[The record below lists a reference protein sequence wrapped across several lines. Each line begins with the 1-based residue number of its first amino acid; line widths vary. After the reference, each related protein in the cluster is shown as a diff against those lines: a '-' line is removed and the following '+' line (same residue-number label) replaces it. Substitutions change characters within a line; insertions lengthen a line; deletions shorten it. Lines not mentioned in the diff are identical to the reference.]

1 MTLVEVM
8 VALVLIMVT
17 RLVDDFQAGKIP
29 VLVCS
34 ISAAGVGITLTKASD
49 MLFVETD
56 WTPALITQAEDR
68 CHRIGQEKH
77 VICTT
82 LIASGTLDEHIQSV
96 LRKKAQILDAVMA
109 GGDHAVAVDLR
120 GETTEAASTLFEI
133 VKECVAK
140 RRYGK
145 KVAA

>member
-1 MTLVEVM
+1 M
-8 VALVLIMVT
+8 VPNRKLQRQN
-17 RLVDDFQAGKIP
+17 RLVGDFQAGKIP
-29 VLVCS
+29 ELVCS

-68 CHRIGQEKH
+68 CHRIGQENH
-77 VICTT
+77 VVCTT

-96 LRKKAQILDAVMA
+96 LRKKVQTLDA
-109 GGDHAVAVDLR
+109 AVAVGLR
-120 GETTEAASTLFEI
+120 AEKTEAASTLFEI
-133 VKECVAK
+133 VEECVAR

-145 KVAA
+145 KVAV